1 MNWEEENPFLD
12 IYIKSLNEPTPKEKA
27 INRLLGIK
35 DDGRPYEED
44 TGGEEGEIAKINKEV
59 IRALKIFESAYILGQ
74 SEKKDGNEQGGG
86 DAGGVSSCGCPR
98 DVGVELVCEI
108 MKRYGKDNANTGTDL
123 RMKKFLEDLKESIK
137 SRNPNDQDLGQTLDT
152 APIASYADLQKRYL

>member
-1 MNWEEENPFLD
+1 M
-12 IYIKSLNEPTPKEKA
+12 
-27 INRLLGIK
+27 R
-35 DDGRPYEED
+35 
-44 TGGEEGEIAKINKEV
+44 
-59 IRALKIFESAYILGQ
+59 ILGQ

-123 RMKKFLEDLKESIK
+123 RMKKFLEDLKECEVA
-137 SRNPNDQDLGQTLDT
+137 R
-152 APIASYADLQKRYL
+152 APQ